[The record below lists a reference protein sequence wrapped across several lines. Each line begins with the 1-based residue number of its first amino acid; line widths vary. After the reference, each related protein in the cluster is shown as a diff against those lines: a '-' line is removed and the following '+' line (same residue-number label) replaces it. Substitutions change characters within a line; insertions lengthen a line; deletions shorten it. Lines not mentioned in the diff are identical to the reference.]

1 MVWEVKR
8 EWANKLDVGKNDPGI
23 LIWFFGKKG
32 GVTIVRNCEGGFW
45 GAADV
50 LYFDLSAVYMGCLSL
65 SIFAMLAT

>member
-8 EWANKLDVGKNDPGI
+8 AWANKLEGGKNDPGI

-32 GVTIVRNCEGGFW
+32 GVMIWRNHEGGFW

-50 LYFDLSAVYMGCLSL
+50 LYFDLSAVYMGGLSL
-65 SIFAMLAT
+65 FMFAILAT